1 MSEETRLPNELR
13 AVMDTLR
20 QRDQQYRLLAEQ
32 AADGVLLVAADGRV
46 ADASPGAAVLLGRP
60 RAALLKLSLGD
71 LVEADKAVD
80 NVAGLLVLPAG
91 RRLTRAFR
99 LRRPGAAPLEV
110 EVSARRL
117 VDGRLQLALRDLAE
131 RRRAAEALRESEERY
146 ERLAASA
153 PDAIVVEASGR
164 VVFVNPALRKLLG
177 LQPSAAMAGRALG
190 RLPPPRRAARD
201 GEGGGGR
208 RRRPA
213 RPASGSRRACAA
225 PTARPPRWRAPR
237 PRSPTAA
244 GPPCRC

>member
-1 MSEETRLPNELR
+1 MSDETRLPSELR

-71 LVEADKAVD
+71 LVEPDKAVD

-99 LRRPGAAPLEV
+99 LRRPGAAPLEA

-117 VDGRLQLALRDLAE
+117 VDGRLQLAMRDLAE
-131 RRRAAEALRESEERY
+131 RRRAAEVIA
-146 ERLAASA
+146 RL
-153 PDAIVVEASGR
+153 E
-164 VVFVNPALRKLLG
+164 LG
-177 LQPSAAMAGRALG
+177 GL
-190 RLPPPRRAARD
+190 
-201 GEGGGGR
+201 EH
-208 RRRPA
+208 
-213 RPASGSRRACAA
+213 
-225 PTARPPRWRAPR
+225 RAPR
-237 PRSPTAA
+237 ELDRKSVV
-244 GPPCRC
+244 